1 MIEWIAIAMG
11 AVSLLLSLLNRRDRC
26 RDRRKEYRRRR
37 KQATWEEY
45 KETIYDPLRQELVNF
60 QKQAMTCRRALGDS
74 RVETNLNTFFRE
86 LSEAMNEI
94 KNACAKADKHKES
107 DRSDW
112 EDFAEKEEQ
121 KIHSWEQMYREHNDP
136 ESHLRDFDHLYRS
149 YVENIENRL
158 REQRGSM
165 EDS

>member
-1 MIEWIAIAMG
+1 
-11 AVSLLLSLLNRRDRC
+11 
-26 RDRRKEYRRRR
+26 
-37 KQATWEEY
+37 
-45 KETIYDPLRQELVNF
+45 
-60 QKQAMTCRRALGDS
+60 
-74 RVETNLNTFFRE
+74 
-86 LSEAMNEI
+86 MNEI

-149 YVENIENRL
+149 YVESIESRL
-158 REQRGSM
+158 REQRGIM
-165 EDS
+165 EGS